1 LHIEEEEDNVMDS
14 LIKVI
19 TVIAIISA
27 AALWLIALIH
37 NVNGQ
42 PQQQSTGQ
50 PPVNTGHENTTTP
63 AQIIDALKK
72 AGDFPVYWNNN
83 NNNNGTGV
91 IIAYGPTISNNI
103 TAGQTEKLAELF
115 GYRTFVYQVS
125 DDRNDLIIVFVE
137 ED

>member
-1 LHIEEEEDNVMDS
+1 MGS
-14 LIKVI
+14 FMKVI
-19 TVIAIISA
+19 TVIAIIA
-27 AALWLIALIH
+27 ATALWLIVLTH

-42 PQQQSTGQ
+42 QQQQSTGQ
-50 PPVNTGHENTTTP
+50 PPVITRQENTTTTTTTP

-72 AGDFPVYWNNN
+72 AGDFPVYWG
-83 NNNNGTGV
+83 NNNGTGV

-103 TAGQTEKLAELF
+103 TAWQTEKLAELF

-125 DDRNDLIIVFVE
+125 DDGNDLIIVFVE

>member
-1 LHIEEEEDNVMDS
+1 MHIEEEEDDIMDS

-42 PQQQSTGQ
+42 QQSTGQ
-50 PPVNTGHENTTTP
+50 PPVISRQENNTTITP
-63 AQIIDALKK
+63 AQIIDALKN
-72 AGDFPVYWNNN
+72 AGDFPVYWS
-83 NNNNGTGV
+83 NNNGTGV

-103 TAGQTEKLAELF
+103 TERQTEKLAELF

-125 DDRNDLIIVFVE
+125 DDGNDLIIVFVE
-137 ED
+137 EN

>member
-1 LHIEEEEDNVMDS
+1 MNS

-37 NVNGQ
+37 NVDGQ
-42 PQQQSTGQ
+42 RQQQSAGQ
-50 PPVNTGHENTTTP
+50 PPVISKQENNTTSTP

-72 AGDFPVYWNNN
+72 AGDFPVYWS

-103 TAGQTEKLAELF
+103 TEWQTEKLAELF

-125 DDRNDLIIVFVE
+125 DDGNDLIIVFVE
-137 ED
+137 EN

>member
-1 LHIEEEEDNVMDS
+1 LHIEEEEDDIMDS

-42 PQQQSTGQ
+42 QQQQSTGQ
-50 PPVNTGHENTTTP
+50 PPVISRQENNTTITP
-63 AQIIDALKK
+63 AQIIDALKN
-72 AGDFPVYWNNN
+72 AGDFPVYWS
-83 NNNNGTGV
+83 NNNGTGV

-103 TAGQTEKLAELF
+103 TEWQTEKLAELF

-125 DDRNDLIIVFVE
+125 DDGNDLIIVFVE
-137 ED
+137 EN

>member
-1 LHIEEEEDNVMDS
+1 LHLEEKEDDVMDS

-27 AALWLIALIH
+27 AALWLIAIIH

-42 PQQQSTGQ
+42 QGQSTGQ
-50 PPVNTGHENTTTP
+50 PPVISRQENNTTTTP

-72 AGDFPVYWNNN
+72 AGDFPVYWS
-83 NNNNGTGV
+83 NNNGTGV

-103 TAGQTEKLAELF
+103 TEWQTEKLAELF

-125 DDRNDLIIVFVE
+125 DDGNDLIIVFVE
-137 ED
+137 EN

>member
-1 LHIEEEEDNVMDS
+1 MGS
-14 LIKVI
+14 FMKVI
-19 TVIAIISA
+19 TVIAIIA
-27 AALWLIALIH
+27 ATALWLIVLTH

-42 PQQQSTGQ
+42 QQQQSTGQ
-50 PPVNTGHENTTTP
+50 PPVITRQENTTTTTTTP

-72 AGDFPVYWNNN
+72 AGDFPVYWG
-83 NNNNGTGV
+83 NNNGTGV

-103 TAGQTEKLAELF
+103 TAWQTEKLAELF

-125 DDRNDLIIVFVE
+125 EDGSDIIIVFVE

>member
-1 LHIEEEEDNVMDS
+1 MNS

-37 NVNGQ
+37 NVDG
-42 PQQQSTGQ
+42 QQQSEGQ
-50 PPVNTGHENTTTP
+50 PPVISKQENNTTSTP

-72 AGDFPVYWNNN
+72 AGDFPVYWS
-83 NNNNGTGV
+83 NNNGTGV

-103 TAGQTEKLAELF
+103 TEWQTEKLAELF

-125 DDRNDLIIVFVE
+125 DDGNDLIIVFVE
-137 ED
+137 DN

>member
-1 LHIEEEEDNVMDS
+1 LHLEEKEDDVMDS

-42 PQQQSTGQ
+42 QQQSTGQ
-50 PPVNTGHENTTTP
+50 PPVISRQENNTTTTP
-63 AQIIDALKK
+63 AQIIDTLKK
-72 AGDFPVYWNNN
+72 AGDFPVYWS
-83 NNNNGTGV
+83 NNNGTGV

-103 TAGQTEKLAELF
+103 TEWQTEKLAELF

-125 DDRNDLIIVFVE
+125 DEGNDLIIVFVE
-137 ED
+137 EN